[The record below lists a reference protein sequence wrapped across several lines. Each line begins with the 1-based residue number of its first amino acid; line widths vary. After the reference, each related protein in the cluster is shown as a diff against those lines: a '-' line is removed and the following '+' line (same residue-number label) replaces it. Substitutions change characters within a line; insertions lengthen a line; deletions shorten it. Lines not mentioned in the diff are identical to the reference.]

1 MERKEYNGWTNYE
14 TWCVNL
20 WMSNDQ
26 GSDEYFRELAQEVY
40 DESEKEDR
48 ADGKP
53 LFTRDEV
60 ATRVLADRLKD
71 QFEEQQSELTGVTGV
86 FADLLSGALS
96 EVDWYEIAEH
106 YIEDVDKEDPEDSNS
121 QSHGDEVQS

>member
-1 MERKEYNGWTNYE
+1 MEGKEYNGWTNYE

-20 WMSNDQ
+20 WMSNDE
-26 GSDEYFRELAQEVY
+26 GSDGYYRETAQEIY
-40 DESEKEDR
+40 DESEHENR
-48 ADGKP
+48 ADGSP

-60 ATRVLADRLKD
+60 ATRVLSDRLKD
-71 QFEEQQSELTGVTGV
+71 EHEERQSELTGVTGV

-106 YIEDVDKEDPEDSNS
+106 YIEDVDKKEPENTGSSDSE
-121 QSHGDEVQS
+121 QVQ